1 VDFTRPPTRNELHS
15 TDADRE
21 EDKSNVL
28 ALDVLEYTLFRINVL
43 QYANVIVLLF

>member
-1 VDFTRPPTRNELHS
+1 VDLTRPPIRNELHS

-28 ALDVLEYTLFRINVL
+28 ALDVKTNLYCKL
-43 QYANVIVLLF
+43 QNVIVLLF

>member
-1 VDFTRPPTRNELHS
+1 MDLTRPPIRNELHS